1 MDLKETNT
9 SEGQGLEEKHKLDE
23 LFTWTWWYC
32 WKFFN
37 GKRCDLPVVW
47 REVGRERGELCAA
60 GSRAAAVLSQGWL
73 GSVWLWLYHDILS
86 PLSEVGC
93 VQNASACCPGLPP
106 GLWLGCFGRR
116 QVVPSQGGTRGCS
129 HSLTCWTELLC
140 SGPICEGITQK
151 TSMVPVF
158 LPTELSACCHLCST
172 LPSSYPRVWLSVE
185 KSGIQFGCLIQARS
199 SSHFQ
204 VFFLKLVKNTS
215 QQLNWVL
222 SSSSVGEIQ
231 SSTVYILKPRALAS
245 LSSHFVVTT
254 SDFSTCIQFIPKN
267 LRQQLIKMTV
277 NQLLWTKQQQFCKR
291 SVAASWVKT
300 CSSPFSA
307 FISSAAI
314 TFWGNICS
322 PLWENPPFPELFF
335 PVFISSLQPLCEPL
349 LHTGFLPSVLFP
361 LPP

>member
-1 MDLKETNT
+1 M
-9 SEGQGLEEKHKLDE
+9 
-23 LFTWTWWYC
+23 
-32 WKFFN
+32 
-37 GKRCDLPVVW
+37 
-47 REVGRERGELCAA
+47 
-60 GSRAAAVLSQGWL
+60 
-73 GSVWLWLYHDILS
+73 
-86 PLSEVGC
+86 
-93 VQNASACCPGLPP
+93 
-106 GLWLGCFGRR
+106 
-116 QVVPSQGGTRGCS
+116 
-129 HSLTCWTELLC
+129 
-140 SGPICEGITQK
+140 
-151 TSMVPVF
+151 
-158 LPTELSACCHLCST
+158 
-172 LPSSYPRVWLSVE
+172 
-185 KSGIQFGCLIQARS
+185 QARS

-254 SDFSTCIQFIPKN
+254 TEFSTCIQFIPKN

-335 PVFISSLQPLCEPL
+335 SCLHQLSAALVWASPPHRVPPFRPFSFASLNLSVTACISPGIGFSWQTAQRWVFPRQEFFCLVMTPGEFLSWLCAFTIVSEDL
-349 LHTGFLPSVLFP
+349 LMTSPHPNLCLSWGIQTRG
-361 LPP
+361 